1 MSGYVLSILGIV
13 LVGIVIDVVMPS
25 GVINKYIKSLFS
37 IFVVAVILNP
47 IITFVKDNKDFTL
60 HYDDYEVQES
70 IMNYIFNE
78 RVKTI
83 ETAIMNEL
91 ESGGISKIDIKINY
105 SIESNE
111 LNINSC
117 TVFMQNAVIS
127 SDKLHINKYEFISDV
142 VNKYTDLTDE
152 EIIYEWKREKIY

>member
-1 MSGYVLSILGIV
+1 MNGYVLSILGIV

-47 IITFVKDNKDFTL
+47 IIAFVKENKNFTL

-78 RVKTI
+78 RVKSI
-83 ETAIMNEL
+83 ETSILKEL
-91 ESGGISKIDIKINY
+91 ENGGISNIDIKINY

-111 LNINSC
+111 ININSC
-117 TVFMQNAVIS
+117 TVFMENVVIS
-127 SDKLHINKYEFISDV
+127 PDKLHINKYEFISDV

-152 EIIYEWKREKIY
+152 EIIYE